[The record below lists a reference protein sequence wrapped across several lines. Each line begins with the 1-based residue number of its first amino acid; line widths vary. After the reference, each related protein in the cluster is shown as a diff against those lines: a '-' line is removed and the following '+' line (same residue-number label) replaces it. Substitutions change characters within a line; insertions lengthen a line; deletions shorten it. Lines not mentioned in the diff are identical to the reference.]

1 MVDYLPN
8 CVVII
13 VFVGFG
19 RERFLPLARFTHRS
33 LLQAPA
39 YLAQTST
46 VFLSL
51 LDNSRVPSH
60 YQASKFYRTIPLLRF
75 RANVRLLSSYT
86 SRNFHPPADPST
98 GCQLFPSL
106 ATTSLRD
113 ILFESSVIM
122 RIRLVRVGLLSAF
135 SLRYSFRYC
144 SSGRERRAPKIR
156 NECKATSSRFK
167 PNYAT
172 NSLITRRRQPYLTTQ
187 TDLPL

>member
-1 MVDYLPN
+1 MKGEATCYDCGHQNSGTGMPNSLYQSSYHLNRPVVHHLDHLPLIDYLPN

-13 VFVGFG
+13 VFVGLR
-19 RERFLPLARFTHRS
+19 RERFLPSARYTHRI
-33 LLQAPA
+33 LLQALA
-39 YLAQTST
+39 YRAHTST

-106 ATTSLRD
+106 ATTSLRGT
-113 ILFESSVIM
+113 LFESSIIM
-122 RIRLVRVGLLSAF
+122 RIRLVRVGLPPAF
-135 SLRYSFRYC
+135 S
-144 SSGRERRAPKIR
+144 
-156 NECKATSSRFK
+156 
-167 PNYAT
+167 
-172 NSLITRRRQPYLTTQ
+172 
-187 TDLPL
+187 